1 MKNQDDFL
9 TVRIPTKI
17 KDELKRRAI
26 KEDRSVGYVV
36 RTMLK
41 NILVRTCQK

>member
-9 TVRIPTKI
+9 TVRVPKKI
-17 KDELKRRAI
+17 KTELKRRAI

-36 RTMLK
+36 RTLLK
-41 NILVRTCQK
+41 NILSRTCQK